1 MALSTI
7 KTASIAN
14 DAVTTDKI
22 VNDGNLGNR
31 NILINGAMAVDQR
44 HDGSSFTIVNGNSTT
59 GVIADRFRVNE
70 TSGVVMTGQR
80 VADAPVGFEY
90 SSKLT
95 VTTADSSLGSTE
107 FHRMIQP
114 IEGKN
119 ISNLNWGT
127 SNAKTLTL
135 TFYVKSS
142 LTGQYYISV
151 FNNVADRTLL
161 KGYTISS
168 ADTWE
173 KKTITII
180 GDQTGTWLTTNAVG
194 IHLMWS
200 LGTGS
205 SYQSSTLDA
214 YQAGFFMAKSDQVN
228 LAATNGSTWQLT
240 GVQLEIGDGLGTTFE
255 HEDYAT
261 TLRKCQRYYTIEK
274 AGTGGTYKRL
284 ALGQCQDS
292 TSAGF
297 IMSLSTPLRGTP
309 TLETSGNSN
318 HYQTYSAGAVDT
330 LTGILLTSDSDA
342 GTYNHN
348 IAFNVTVS
356 SGLVAGDGTEL
367 VTNNNASYYLAF
379 DAEL

>member
-1 MALSTI
+1 MSKAAELAALIGSGQ
-7 KTASIAN
+7 AQ
-14 DAVTTDKI
+14 
-22 VNDGNLGNR
+22 GNR
-31 NILINGAMAVDQR
+31 NLIINGAMTVDQR

-180 GDQTGTWLTTNAVG
+180 GDQSGTWLTTNGCG
-194 IHLMWS
+194 IYLMWS
-200 LGTGS
+200 LGTGAT
-205 SYQSSTLDA
+205 YQSNTLDA
-214 YQAGFFMAKSDQVN
+214 YQGAFAMAKSDQVN
-228 LAATNGSTWQLT
+228 IAATNGSTFQLT
-240 GVQLEIGDGLGTTFE
+240 GVQLEVGSAATDFE
-255 HEDYAT
+255 HRSYGEELLICKRYFEVYSPTSADEGAIGVIRTRTNVNGYNALVNYHEKRAQPSCAIDYDRMHKPGVVKDTLSAITITISAGETQSCQVNAT
-261 TLRKCQRYYTIEK
+261 PANDSSISTHGYLGKSS
-274 AGTGGTYKRL
+274 GTGRL
-284 ALGQCQDS
+284 
-292 TSAGF
+292 T
-297 IMSLSTPLRGTP
+297 LS
-309 TLETSGNSN
+309 
-318 HYQTYSAGAVDT
+318 
-330 LTGILLTSDSDA
+330 
-342 GTYNHN
+342 
-348 IAFNVTVS
+348 
-356 SGLVAGDGTEL
+356 
-367 VTNNNASYYLAF
+367 
-379 DAEL
+379 AEL

>member
-22 VNDGNLGNR
+22 VNDGNLGNK
-31 NILINGAMAVDQR
+31 NLIINGAMAVDQR
-44 HDGSSFTIVNGNSTT
+44 HNGSSFTVVNGNGVT

-70 TSGVVMTGQR
+70 TSGAVMTGQR

-107 FHRMIQP
+107 FHRIIQP

-135 TFYVKSS
+135 SFYVKSS
-142 LTGQYYISV
+142 VTGQYYISV
-151 FNNVADRTLL
+151 FNNAADRTLL

-168 ADTWE
+168 ANTWE

-205 SYQSSTLDA
+205 SYQSNTLDA
-214 YQAGFFMAKSDQVN
+214 YQAGFYMAKSDQVN
-228 LAATNGSTWQLT
+228 LAATNSSTWQLT
-240 GVQLEIGDGLGTTFE
+240 GVQLEVGDVATPFE
-255 HEDYAT
+255 VEDYST
-261 TLRKCQRYYTIEK
+261 TLAKCQRYFQEYI
-274 AGTGGTYKRL
+274 TYKLYFNGTNEPSSEVGNAR
-284 ALGQCQDS
+284 
-292 TSAGF
+292 
-297 IMSLSTPLRGTP
+297 PLPVVMRAIP
-309 TLETSGNSN
+309 TVGNKTASSG
-318 HYQTYSAGAVDT
+318 SAGAYSANDRSIRY
-330 LTGILLTSDSDA
+330 L
-342 GTYNHN
+342 
-348 IAFNVTVS
+348 TVS
-356 SGLVAGDGTEL
+356 SHGSGGFDVGFDL
-367 VTNNNASYYLAF
+367 

>member
-1 MALSTI
+1 MSKAAELAALIGSGQ
-7 KTASIAN
+7 AQ
-14 DAVTTDKI
+14 
-22 VNDGNLGNR
+22 GNKNL
-31 NILINGAMAVDQR
+31 IINGAMTIDQR
-44 HDGSSFTIVNGNSTT
+44 HDGSSFTIVNGNSLT

-70 TSGVVMTGQR
+70 TSGAEMTGQR

-95 VTTADSSLGSTE
+95 ITTADSSLGSTE

-151 FNNVADRTLL
+151 FNNAADRTLL

-180 GDQTGTWLTTNAVG
+180 GDQSGTWLTTNAVG

-214 YQAGFFMAKSDQVN
+214 YQAGFYMAKSDQVN
-228 LAATNGSTWQLT
+228 LAATNSSTWQLT
-240 GVQLEIGDGLGTTFE
+240 GVQLEVGDGPGTAFE
-255 HEDYAT
+255 HEDFGT
-261 TLRKCQRYYTIEK
+261 TLAKCQRYYSQYDATNGGFVASGFFYNTTAVEASVRYPQRMRAAATISTSGTLSDLVIQR
-274 AGTGGTYKRL
+274 AGTSNAT
-284 ALGQCQDS
+284 
-292 TSAGF
+292 TSS
-297 IMSLSTPLRGTP
+297 IS
-309 TLETSGNSN
+309 SGNA
-318 HYQTYSAGAVDT
+318 T
-330 LTGILLTSDSDA
+330 
-342 GTYNHN
+342 
-348 IAFNVTVS
+348 TVAYK
-356 SGLVAGDGTEL
+356 LMPVAGSSSTAGYGT
-367 VTNNNASYYLAF
+367 NILAQGTVILTH

>member
-1 MALSTI
+1 MSRAREIADLGSPAASGLSN
-7 KTASIAN
+7 K
-14 DAVTTDKI
+14 
-22 VNDGNLGNR
+22 NL
-31 NILINGAMAVDQR
+31 IINGAMTVDQR
-44 HDGSSFTIVNGNSTT
+44 HDGSSFTIVNGNSIT
-59 GVIADRFRVNE
+59 GVIADRFRFNE
-70 TSGVVMTGQR
+70 ASGAVMTGQR

-95 VTTADSSLGSTE
+95 VTTADASLGSTE

-151 FNNVADRTLL
+151 FNNAGNRSLL

-205 SYQSSTLDA
+205 SYQSNTLNV
-214 YQAGFFMAKSDQVN
+214 YQAGFVMAKSDQVN

-240 GVQLEIGDGLGTTFE
+240 GVQLEVGDGPGTAFE
-255 HEDYAT
+255 HEDIGT
-261 TLRKCQRYYTIEK
+261 TLAKCKRYYNMMG
-274 AGTGGTYKRL
+274 ADNAYSFYG
-284 ALGQCQDS
+284 ACFHSS
-292 TSAGF
+292 TTVGKVQ
-297 IMSLSTPLRGTP
+297 IMFPVEMRSTP
-309 TLETSGNSN
+309 TLGNSTPASLQL
-318 HYQTYSAGAVDT
+318 YTAGGSIALTAISINSPSTWGTAVDP
-330 LTGILLTSDSDA
+330 
-342 GTYNHN
+342 
-348 IAFNVTVS
+348 TVS
-356 SGLVAGDGTEL
+356 SGLTAGQVSQL
-367 VTNNNASYYLAF
+367 IANNNADAYLEF
-379 DAEL
+379 IAEL

>member
-1 MALSTI
+1 MSKAAELAALIGSGVSGDF
-7 KTASIAN
+7 SIQAQ
-14 DAVTTDKI
+14 
-22 VNDGNLGNR
+22 GNKNL
-31 NILINGAMAVDQR
+31 IINGAMTVDQR
-44 HDGSSFTIVNGNSTT
+44 HDGSSFTIVNGNSVT

-70 TSGVVMTGQR
+70 ASGAAMTGQR

-95 VTTADSSLGSTE
+95 VTTADASLGSTE

-151 FNNVADRTLL
+151 FNNAANRTLL

-173 KKTITII
+173 KKTITVI

-194 IHLMWS
+194 IYLMWS

-205 SYQSSTLDA
+205 SYQSNTLNA
-214 YQAGFFMAKSDQVN
+214 YQAGFYMAKSDQVN

-240 GVQLEIGDGLGTTFE
+240 GVQLEVGEAATPFE
-255 HEDYAT
+255 HEDIGT
-261 TLRKCQRYYTIEK
+261 TLRKCQRYFYTADSVLEG
-274 AGTGGTYKRL
+274 AGGTSYTNWFFPVTMR
-284 ALGQCQDS
+284 AAPSFTAGG
-292 TSAGF
+292 SASYTG
-297 IMSLSTPLRGTP
+297 STPQKTHLYYYKVGNYPYLGTNP
-309 TLETSGNSN
+309 K
-318 HYQTYSAGAVDT
+318 V
-330 LTGILLTSDSDA
+330 
-342 GTYNHN
+342 
-348 IAFNVTVS
+348 
-356 SGLVAGDGTEL
+356 
-367 VTNNNASYYLAF
+367 

>member
-1 MALSTI
+1 MSKAAELAALIGSGQ
-7 KTASIAN
+7 AQ
-14 DAVTTDKI
+14 
-22 VNDGNLGNR
+22 GNKNL
-31 NILINGAMAVDQR
+31 IINGAMTIDQR
-44 HDGSSFTIVNGNSTT
+44 HDGSSFTVVNGDAVT

-95 VTTADSSLGSTE
+95 VTTADASLGSTE
-107 FHRMIQP
+107 FHRVIQP

-142 LTGQYYISV
+142 VTGQYYISV
-151 FNNVADRTLL
+151 FNNAADRTLL

-205 SYQSSTLDA
+205 TYQSSTLDA
-214 YQAGFFMAKSDQVN
+214 YQAGFYMAKSDQVN
-228 LAATNGSTWQLT
+228 LAATNSSTWQLT
-240 GVQLEIGDGLGTTFE
+240 GVQLEVGDGPGTAFE
-255 HEDYAT
+255 HEDIGT
-261 TLRKCQRYYTIEK
+261 TLAKCHRYYSQSTVSTESGPWYHK
-274 AGTGGTYKRL
+274 VAEL
-284 ALGQCQDS
+284 ADS
-292 TSAGF
+292 YGRAT
-297 IMSLSTPLRGTP
+297 LSFLTEMRASP
-309 TLETSGNSN
+309 TVTVVNMDSNYTSGGVQLISRSMCTPFIN
-318 HYQTYSAGAVDT
+318 
-330 LTGILLTSDSDA
+330 GISSSH
-342 GTYNHN
+342 YNH
-348 IAFNVTVS
+348 VQSWT
-356 SGLVAGDGTEL
+356 
-367 VTNNNASYYLAF
+367 AS
-379 DAEL
+379 AEL

>member
-22 VNDGNLGNR
+22 VNDGNLGNK
-31 NILINGAMAVDQR
+31 NLIINGAMAVDQR
-44 HDGSSFTIVNGNSTT
+44 HDGSSFTVVNGNGLT

-70 TSGVVMTGQR
+70 ASGAVMTGQR

-107 FHRMIQP
+107 FHRVIQP

-119 ISNLNWGT
+119 ISDLNWGT

-135 TFYVKSS
+135 SFYVKSS
-142 LTGQYYISV
+142 VTGQYYISV
-151 FNNVADRTLL
+151 FNNAADRTLL
-161 KGYTISS
+161 KGYTIDS
-168 ADTWE
+168 ANTWE

-180 GDQTGTWLTTNAVG
+180 GDQSGTWLTTNAVG

-205 SYQSSTLDA
+205 SYQSNTLDA
-214 YQAGFFMAKSDQVN
+214 YQAGFYMAKSDQVN
-228 LAATNGSTWQLT
+228 LAATNSSTWQLT
-240 GVQLEIGDGLGTTFE
+240 GVQLEVGDVATPFE
-255 HEDYAT
+255 VEDYST
-261 TLRKCQRYYTIEK
+261 TLAKCQRYYQEYISYTLYFN
-274 AGTGGTYKRL
+274 GTNEP
-284 ALGQCQDS
+284 S
-292 TSAGF
+292 S
-297 IMSLSTPLRGTP
+297 
-309 TLETSGNSN
+309 EVGNSRLLPVVMRALPTVGN
-318 HYQTYSAGAVDT
+318 KTSTHGSVGAYSANTYSIRY
-330 LTGILLTSDSDA
+330 L
-342 GTYNHN
+342 
-348 IAFNVTVS
+348 TVS
-356 SGLVAGDGTEL
+356 SHGSGGFNIGFDL
-367 VTNNNASYYLAF
+367 

>member
-1 MALSTI
+1 MSKAAELAALIGSGQ
-7 KTASIAN
+7 AQG
-14 DAVTTDKI
+14 DK
-22 VNDGNLGNR
+22 NL
-31 NILINGAMAVDQR
+31 IINGAMTVDQR
-44 HDGSSFTIVNGNSTT
+44 HDGSSFTVVNGNSTT

-151 FNNVADRTLL
+151 FNNAADRTLL

-173 KKTITII
+173 KKVVVFPADT
-180 GDQTGTWLTTNAVG
+180 TGALDDDNANSFEINWWLLAGTDFTSGTLATSWGAQNNANRAVG
-194 IHLMWS
+194 
-200 LGTGS
+200 
-205 SYQSSTLDA
+205 
-214 YQAGFFMAKSDQVN
+214 QVN
-228 LAATNGSTWQLT
+228 LADSTSNDWYLT
-240 GVQLEIGDGLGTTFE
+240 GVQIEVGT
-255 HEDYAT
+255 
-261 TLRKCQRYYTIEK
+261 
-274 AGTGGTYKRL
+274 
-284 ALGQCQDS
+284 
-292 TSAGF
+292 
-297 IMSLSTPLRGTP
+297 
-309 TLETSGNSN
+309 
-318 HYQTYSAGAVDT
+318 
-330 LTGILLTSDSDA
+330 
-342 GTYNHN
+342 
-348 IAFNVTVS
+348 
-356 SGLVAGDGTEL
+356 
-367 VTNNNASYYLAF
+367 F
-379 DAEL
+379 DANSIPPFQFEDVTTNLMRCNIFHSTFFV

>member
-1 MALSTI
+1 MSRAREIADLGSPAASGLS
-7 KTASIAN
+7 
-14 DAVTTDKI
+14 
-22 VNDGNLGNR
+22 NR
-31 NILINGAMAVDQR
+31 NLIINGAMTVDQR

-59 GVIADRFRVNE
+59 GVIADRFRANE

-168 ADTWE
+168 ANTWE
-173 KKTITII
+173 KKTITVI

-261 TLRKCQRYYTIEK
+261 TLRKCQRYYQSMDYYFSS
-274 AGTGGTYKRL
+274 G
-284 ALGQCQDS
+284 S
-292 TSAGF
+292 TS
-297 IMSLSTPLRGTP
+297 SNPYYYTPLCFPVTMRGTP
-309 TLETSGNSN
+309 AMAASQWGQN
-318 HYQTYSAGAVDT
+318 
-330 LTGILLTSDSDA
+330 TG
-342 GTYNHN
+342 
-348 IAFNVTVS
+348 
-356 SGLVAGDGTEL
+356 
-367 VTNNNASYYLAF
+367 NASSYHGSTAVNGWVLVSAAPTAVIVRGNHTNAYNLLAGRGKF

>member
-14 DAVTTDKI
+14 DAVTADKI

-114 IEGKN
+114 IEGNN

-135 TFYVKSS
+135 TFHVKSS
-142 LTGQYYISV
+142 LAGQYYISV
-151 FNNVADRTLL
+151 FNNAADRTLL

-168 ADTWE
+168 ANTWE
-173 KKTITII
+173 KKTITVI
-180 GDQTGTWLTTNAVG
+180 GDQTGTWLTTNAAG
-194 IHLMWS
+194 IYLMWS

-205 SYQSSTLDA
+205 SYQSNTLDA

-240 GVQLEIGDGLGTTFE
+240 GVQLEIGDVATPFE
-255 HEDYAT
+255 HEDIGT
-261 TLRKCQRYYTIEK
+261 TLRKCQRYYIRWQSSSANNWPRFFQPSYVDNGYVSGTFSFPVQMR
-274 AGTGGTYKRL
+274 ATPSTAATGTWQGQGADGLGTGSVSQDGINLYCL
-284 ALGQCQDS
+284 ATGAS
-292 TSAGF
+292 SIAGYYADGG
-297 IMSLSTPLRGTP
+297 SLDMAS
-309 TLETSGNSN
+309 
-318 HYQTYSAGAVDT
+318 
-330 LTGILLTSDSDA
+330 
-342 GTYNHN
+342 
-348 IAFNVTVS
+348 
-356 SGLVAGDGTEL
+356 EL
-367 VTNNNASYYLAF
+367 
-379 DAEL
+379 

>member
-1 MALSTI
+1 MSKAAELAALIGSGQ
-7 KTASIAN
+7 AQ
-14 DAVTTDKI
+14 
-22 VNDGNLGNR
+22 GNKNL
-31 NILINGAMAVDQR
+31 IINGAMTIDQR
-44 HDGSSFTIVNGNSTT
+44 HDGSSFTIVNGNSLT

-70 TSGVVMTGQR
+70 TSGAVMTGQR

-95 VTTADSSLGSTE
+95 VTTADASLGSTE

-142 LTGQYYISV
+142 VTGQYYISV
-151 FNNVADRTLL
+151 FNNAADRTLL
-161 KGYTISS
+161 KGYTIDS
-168 ADTWE
+168 ANTWE

-205 SYQSSTLDA
+205 TYQSSTLDA
-214 YQAGFFMAKSDQVN
+214 YQAGFYMAKSDQVN
-228 LAATNGSTWQLT
+228 IAASVSSTWQLT
-240 GVQLEIGDGLGTTFE
+240 GVQLEIGDGPGTAFE
-255 HEDYAT
+255 HEDIGT
-261 TLRKCQRYYTIEK
+261 TLRKCKRYYELLDSDIYPTEYTTASLANYLWTEQKRGDPSITADSN
-274 AGTGGTYKRL
+274 AGGH
-284 ALGQCQDS
+284 ALNF
-292 TSAGF
+292 TH
-297 IMSLSTPLRGTP
+297 
-309 TLETSGNSN
+309 TSGG
-318 HYQTYSAGAVDT
+318 YFYKASANFDHIGGVR
-330 LTGILLTSDSDA
+330 G
-342 GTYNHN
+342 
-348 IAFNVTVS
+348 
-356 SGLVAGDGTEL
+356 
-367 VTNNNASYYLAF
+367 

>member
-1 MALSTI
+1 MSKAAELAALIGSGQ
-7 KTASIAN
+7 AQG
-14 DAVTTDKI
+14 DK
-22 VNDGNLGNR
+22 NL
-31 NILINGAMAVDQR
+31 IINGAMTVDQR

-151 FNNVADRTLL
+151 FNNAADRTLL

-168 ADTWE
+168 ANTWE

-180 GDQTGTWLTTNAVG
+180 GDQSGTWLTTNAVG
-194 IHLMWS
+194 IYLMWS

-205 SYQSSTLDA
+205 SYQSSTLNA

-240 GVQLEIGDGLGTTFE
+240 GVQLEVGDGPGTAFE
-255 HEDYAT
+255 HEDIGT
-261 TLRKCQRYYTIEK
+261 TLAKCQRYYNRMNADAAYSMLGVGFTQTTRYAK
-274 AGTGGTYKRL
+274 AQVFFPVEMRSAPT
-284 ALGQCQDS
+284 LGQ
-292 TSAGF
+292 SA
-297 IMSLSTPLRGTP
+297 
-309 TLETSGNSN
+309 NN
-318 HYQTYSAGAVDT
+318 T
-330 LTGILLTSDSDA
+330 LTVFSAAASP
-342 GTYNHN
+342 
-348 IAFNVTVS
+348 AFNADAAINNPATHSTNLTLDVS
-356 SGLVAGDGTEL
+356 SGLTAGQGMTIMA
-367 VTNNNASYYLAF
+367 NNSTAAF
-379 DAEL
+379 FEYIAEL

>member
-14 DAVTTDKI
+14 NAVTTDKI

-31 NILINGAMAVDQR
+31 NLIINGAMAVDQR
-44 HDGSSFTIVNGNSTT
+44 HDGSSFTVVNGNTLT
-59 GVIADRFRVNE
+59 GYVADRFRVNE
-70 TSGVVMTGQR
+70 TSGAVITGQR

-95 VTTADSSLGSTE
+95 VTTADASLGSTE
-107 FHRMIQP
+107 FHRVIQP
-114 IEGKN
+114 IEGKD
-119 ISNLNWGT
+119 ISHLNWGT

-135 TFYVKSS
+135 TFHVKSS
-142 LTGQYYISV
+142 LAGQYYISV
-151 FNNVADRTLL
+151 FNNAADRTLL

-168 ADTWE
+168 ANTWE

-205 SYQSSTLDA
+205 TYQSNTLDA

-240 GVQLEIGDGLGTTFE
+240 GVQLEVGDVATPFE
-255 HEDYAT
+255 HEDFAT
-261 TLRKCQRYYTIEK
+261 TLRKCNRYFQTVS
-274 AGTGGTYKRL
+274 GRLWGGY
-284 ALGQCQDS
+284 G
-292 TSAGF
+292 
-297 IMSLSTPLRGTP
+297 
-309 TLETSGNSN
+309 
-318 HYQTYSAGAVDT
+318 AGADYLQWWFDGEMRTAPTVTGTTGTVDVN
-330 LTGILLTSDSDA
+330 TSSH
-342 GTYNHN
+342 GNYRRVHQVYNPSPN
-348 IAFNVTVS
+348 
-356 SGLVAGDGTEL
+356 
-367 VTNNNASYYLAF
+367 SYAQYAATATA

>member
-1 MALSTI
+1 MSKAAELAALIGSGQ
-7 KTASIAN
+7 AQ
-14 DAVTTDKI
+14 
-22 VNDGNLGNR
+22 GNKNL
-31 NILINGAMAVDQR
+31 IINGAMTIDQR
-44 HDGSSFTIVNGNSTT
+44 HDGSSFTVVNGNSTT

-70 TSGVVMTGQR
+70 ASGAEMTGQR
-80 VADAPVGFEY
+80 VSDAPVGFEY

-107 FHRMIQP
+107 FHRVIQP

-151 FNNVADRTLL
+151 FNNAADRTLL

-168 ADTWE
+168 ANTWE

-214 YQAGFFMAKSDQVN
+214 YQAGFYMAKSDQVN

-240 GVQLEIGDGLGTTFE
+240 GVQLEVGDGPGTAFE
-255 HEDYAT
+255 HEDYGT
-261 TLRKCQRYYTIEK
+261 TLRKCQRYFQIVSGK
-274 AGTGGTYKRL
+274 LWGGY
-284 ALGQCQDS
+284 G
-292 TSAGF
+292 
-297 IMSLSTPLRGTP
+297 
-309 TLETSGNSN
+309 
-318 HYQTYSAGAVDT
+318 AGADYLQWWFDGEMRTAPTVTGTTGTVGVDT
-330 LTGILLTSDSDA
+330 SSNGNYRRVHQV
-342 GTYNHN
+342 YNP
-348 IAFNVTVS
+348 S
-356 SGLVAGDGTEL
+356 SSNYAEYAATA
-367 VTNNNASYYLAF
+367 TA